1 MKSLLTIFIALTLLI
16 PASDISM
23 YGVKIND
30 TKTSLDNLK
39 LKIATKEDNMIKYT
53 TDNGNDFSVT
63 FDNGK
68 VVYMENDWLQDGK
81 SRKPLYSDF
90 TFGQTSLKDIRN
102 ELGTN
107 GFTYKSR
114 GAFTTETDLIG
125 FNCFEFNSQNNEVL
139 VTITKISLKED
150 VTKENVASKL
160 KLDALI
166 IADKSYLDKIWG
178 KEKLFDNNYKKIKP

>member
-23 YGVKIND
+23 HGVKIND

-39 LKIATKEDNMIKYT
+39 LKIAAKEDNMIKYT

>member
-23 YGVKIND
+23 HGVKIND

-39 LKIATKEDNMIKYT
+39 LKIAAKEDNMIKYT

-68 VVYMENDWLQDGK
+68 VVYMENDWLQDRK

-90 TFGQTSLKDIRN
+90 TFGQTTLKDIRN

-114 GAFTTETDLIG
+114 GAFTTETDLIE
-125 FNCFEFNSQNNEVL
+125 FNCFEFDSQNNEVL

-150 VTKENVASKL
+150 VTEENVASKL

-166 IADKSYLDKIWG
+166 IADKSYLDKMWG